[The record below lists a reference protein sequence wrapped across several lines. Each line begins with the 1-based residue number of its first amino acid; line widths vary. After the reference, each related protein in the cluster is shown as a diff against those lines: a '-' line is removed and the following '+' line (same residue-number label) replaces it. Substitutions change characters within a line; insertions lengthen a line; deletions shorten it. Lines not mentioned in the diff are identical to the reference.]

1 MTELAPRKRP
11 KRPLGMIGV
20 VLLLLA
26 LLGAAGA
33 WIVLDPGARWA
44 HYLGEAVAAE
54 TSTAMSKSEFEQR
67 VRAYLLE
74 HPEVIGEAINRLEV
88 RQREQD
94 AKLGQATL
102 QSHADAVF
110 RDANDPVGGNLKGD
124 ATLVEFFDYNC
135 PYCKQ
140 MASVMIQAEAA
151 DPMLRVVYKEFPI
164 LGPDSLFAAKA
175 ALAANKQ
182 GKYVAF
188 HRALYQ
194 LRGHVDQS
202 KVLEAAKAVGLDI
215 ARLKAD
221 MQAPEI
227 TARLDQNIKLAQALG
242 INGTP
247 GFAIGDRVFT
257 GATDLKSLQTV
268 IEASRKSPGTTR

>member
-1 MTELAPRKRP
+1 MTELASRNRP
-11 KRPLGMIGV
+11 KRPLLMIGT
-20 VLLLLA
+20 LLSRMLI
-26 LLGAAGA
+26 GAFGA
-33 WIVLDPGARWA
+33 WVAFNPSVRWA

-54 TSTAMSKSEFEQR
+54 ASATMSKDEFEQR

-74 HPEVIGEAINRLEV
+74 HPEVIGEAINRLEAQ
-88 RQREQD
+88 QREQD
-94 AKLGQATL
+94 AKLGQAAL
-102 QSHADAVF
+102 KSHVDAVF
-110 RDANDPVGGNLKGD
+110 RDASDPVGGNLKGD

-140 MASVMIQAEAA
+140 MASVMMQAESS
-151 DPMLRVVYKEFPI
+151 DPQLRVVYKEFPI

-194 LRGHVDQS
+194 ARGHIDES
-202 KVLEAAKAVGLDI
+202 KVLEAAKAAGLDV

-227 TARLDQNIKLAQALG
+227 SARLDQNIKLAQALG

-268 IEASRKSPGTTR
+268 IEASRKSQATNR

>member
-1 MTELAPRKRP
+1 ML
-11 KRPLGMIGV
+11 IGAV
-20 VLLLLA
+20 
-26 LLGAAGA
+26 GA
-33 WIVLDPGARWA
+33 WVALDPGARWTRNVD
-44 HYLGEAVAAE
+44 EAVAAE
-54 TSTAMSKSEFEQR
+54 APATMSKDEFEQR

-74 HPEVIGEAINRLEV
+74 HPEVIGEAINRLEAQ
-88 RQREQD
+88 QREQD
-94 AKLGQATL
+94 AKLGQAAL
-102 QSHADAVF
+102 KSHLNEVF
-110 RDANDPVGGNLKGD
+110 GDANDPVGGNLKGD

-140 MASVMIQAEAA
+140 MASVMIQAESA
-151 DPMLRVVYKEFPI
+151 DPRLRIVYKEFPI

-202 KVLEAAKAVGLDI
+202 KVLEAAKAAGLDM
-215 ARLKAD
+215 ARLKVD

-227 TARLDQNIKLAQALG
+227 AARLDQNIKLAQALG

-247 GFAIGDRVFT
+247 GFAIGDRIFT

-268 IEASRKSPGTTR
+268 IEASRKSPVTNR